1 MKKANK
7 FLAVL
12 FLCASMG
19 LAACSFPAEFGGSSA
34 SDSSSQ
40 NARNPQIEA
49 IYNLYAERTQAAGGE
64 PLSYEDWLASIK
76 GEKGEPGQNGQDGH
90 SPVVAINSEGYWTI
104 DGVNTG
110 VKATGDP
117 GQPGQQG
124 KDGTSLHIGSGQPN
138 ANLGKEGDSYINS
151 DNWDFYLK
159 SANGWQLVGNIKGAN
174 GQNGSNGSN
183 GQNGTNGS
191 SLKTG
196 SGAPDA
202 ELGETGDSYID
213 TDTWNFY
220 RKTASGWEYVGNI
233 KGADGQNGKDGTNG
247 TDGKDGKDGTN
258 GTDGKDGKDGENG
271 QDGKDGKDGENGQ
284 DGKDGK
290 DGQTAWSNTILP
302 SEHGYITV
310 NVGSALVGTPV
321 TFTAHP
327 DNDYYLS
334 ELELNGVSVIAGVV
348 NNSYTTEMVE
358 NGFVVRAIFSQGQA
372 PVHVHDY
379 GEYRYDSEQ
388 HWQQCTCGDIINKGN
403 HEFGD
408 WTTDVQPTEQAAGH
422 KYRTC
427 SVCNYVQE
435 DIIPAL
441 AHQHTSDGSWQ
452 SNATGHYHV
461 CAGCGEIYE
470 FDSHDFEETNRQD
483 ATDDQDGFV
492 TETCRVCGYVRQ
504 TVIPANKKT
513 IRVMATNDIHGQIYQ
528 ETSVDNEGNPYATR
542 AGIDKTMTFLKNEK
556 AKGNTLL
563 IDQGDTWQGSAYS
576 NYDHGGLLTDLMNY
590 VQYDARTIGNHDF
603 DWGLEP
609 IETNAKKSYAGYT
622 TPTLAANIYDYD
634 FVTKTEGDVQQAQLG
649 VPSVTY
655 TFDGVKVGIIGT
667 IGSTDYSSQI
677 TSICTNNVKN
687 IIFKKHIPIIKQEA
701 ERLRNEENC
710 DIVILSH
717 HGDQDDLTGNNLNQ
731 FIDLALCGHSHQY
744 EHFEEGNLLYVQ
756 SQGNNRQLWEIDL
769 KINLTN
775 RKIEDEVAATTYA
788 ASYIAREVADQDVD
802 STITGLINDNYAR
815 CLREVPLNDVVAN
828 NVTGSFGASTSAANL
843 MADAVYEAAEAEGY
857 DIICSYVNNA
867 RHDLYNGE
875 WTYADVYEAFPFENE
890 IYIMDITAADMVNE
904 IGKWNYVC
912 KDMSKWPTDGF
923 DVYDT
928 TTKYRIAVIDYLGVH
943 SGVDREY
950 DYFPSCNGETVGVL
964 SKKYRPILVDY
975 LDNHDFDNGVA
986 LNTDDYNSDLVA
998 KFKRVGC
1005 APTKAFE
1012 LTFMYNYEG
1021 ADVYQTV
1028 TGRQNQPYSNFYPV
1042 APQRDGYTFA
1052 GWYLDAACTKPATG
1066 YITENKTL
1074 YASWVLGSFYSMDFT
1089 MSSLLDGEGNYR
1101 TGEQTFTVP
1110 VSNGTDTINVNVA
1123 FENVGYYEAYNE
1135 ITLNKDSGMMITLP
1149 DGYVIKSYNIQSY
1162 KNYIEL
1168 YSNASMSLGYPAQGV
1183 EGASSRFTWQ
1193 DSGLN
1198 YSSLYIHNANNNP
1211 EISGGRSYLYGVHLD
1226 ILPTNYAP
1234 ASQSAMPNSGYGLRF
1249 LDGSFM
1255 NSEYVGKDGDFDQYR
1270 IQNRMFLQGQEF
1282 QLFDFANRAGW
1293 TVAIDGYSFGGS
1305 SANDTKWENYLS
1317 NDGTR
1322 YTVLQDF
1329 NVSAIYI
1336 KMLNGRDQIY
1346 IALA

>member
-1 MKKANK
+1 MKKTNK

-19 LAACSFPAEFGGSSA
+19 LAACSFPAELGGSSA
-34 SDSSSQ
+34 SDSSLQ
-40 NARNPQIEA
+40 KARNPQIEA

-76 GEKGEPGQNGQDGH
+76 GEKGDPGQNGQDGH

-104 DGVNTG
+104 DGVSTG

-124 KDGTSLHIGSGQPN
+124 KDGTSLHIGAGQPN

-183 GQNGTNGS
+183 GQNGTNGN

-202 ELGETGDSYID
+202 LLGETGDSYID
-213 TDTWNFY
+213 TDSWNFY
-220 RKTASGWEYVGNI
+220 RKTANGWQLVGNI
-233 KGADGQNGKDGTNG
+233 KGADGQNGTNG
-247 TDGKDGKDGTN
+247 SN
-258 GTDGKDGKDGENG
+258 
-271 QDGKDGKDGENGQ
+271 
-284 DGKDGK
+284 GK

-302 SEHGYITV
+302 SEHGYVTV

-327 DNDYYLS
+327 DNNYYLS
-334 ELELNGVSVIAGVV
+334 ELELNGVSVIDGVV
-348 NNSYTTEMVE
+348 DNSYTTAMVE

-379 GEYRYDSEQ
+379 GEYRYNSEQ
-388 HWQQCTCGDIINKGN
+388 HWQQCACGDIINKGN
-403 HEFGD
+403 HEYGD
-408 WTTDVQPTEQAAGH
+408 WTTDVQPTELSEGH

-427 SVCNYVQE
+427 SVCSYMQE
-435 DIIPAL
+435 ETIPVL
-441 AHQHTSDGSWQ
+441 EHQHTSDGSWL
-452 SNATGHYHV
+452 SNSTGHYHV
-461 CAGCGEIYE
+461 CSGCGEIYGLE
-470 FDSHDFEETNRQD
+470 AHDFEETDRQD

-492 TETCRVCGYVRQ
+492 TETCTVCGYERQ
-504 TVIPANKKT
+504 TVLPANKKT
-513 IRVMATNDIHGQIYQ
+513 IRVMATNDIHGQIYE
-528 ETSVDNEGNPYATR
+528 ETSVDNEGNTYVSR

-576 NYDHGGLLTDLMNY
+576 NYNHGGLLTDIMNY

-609 IETNAKKSYAGYT
+609 IETNAKKSYDGYT

-649 VPSVTY
+649 APSVCY

-756 SQGNNRQLWEIDL
+756 SQGNNRQLWEVDL
-769 KINLTN
+769 KINLN
-775 RKIEDEVAATTYA
+775 SRRIEDEVAATTYA

-802 STITGLINDNYAR
+802 STITGLITANYAQ

-828 NVTGSFGASTSAANL
+828 NVTGSFGANASAANL
-843 MADAVYEAAEAEGY
+843 MAAAVYEAAEAEGY

-875 WTYADVYEAFPFENE
+875 WTYADVYEAFPFEND

-904 IGKWNYVC
+904 IGRYNYVC
-912 KDMSKWPTDGF
+912 KDMSNWPTDGF
-923 DVYDT
+923 DIYDT
-928 TTKYRIAVIDYLGVH
+928 TTKYRIAVLDYLGVH
-943 SGVDREY
+943 TDVNRNY
-950 DYFPSCNGETVGVL
+950 DYFPSCNGEIVATL

-975 LDNHDFDNGVA
+975 LENHGFDSGTA
-986 LNTDDYNSDLVA
+986 LDTDAYNSDLVP

-1005 APTKAFE
+1005 APSKACE

-1021 ADVYQTV
+1021 ADVYTTI
-1028 TGRQNQPYSNFYPV
+1028 TGRQGQPYGDLYP
-1042 APQRDGYTFA
+1042 ADPQRDGYIFD
-1052 GWYLDAACTKPATG
+1052 GWYFDAACTQPAIG
-1066 YITENKTL
+1066 YLSGDKTL
-1074 YASWVLGSFYSMDFT
+1074 YAGWILGSYYSMDFT

-1110 VSNGTDTINVNVA
+1110 VSNGTDSINVSVS
-1123 FENVGYYEAYNE
+1123 FENVGYYQDYNE
-1135 ITLNKDSGMMITLP
+1135 ITLYQDSGMMINLP
-1149 DGYVIKSYNIQSY
+1149 EGYIIRGYNIQSY
-1162 KNYIEL
+1162 YANIAL
-1168 YSNASMSLGYPAQGV
+1168 YSNTSMSLVYPSHGV
-1183 EGASSRFTWQ
+1183 EGNNHRFTWQ
-1193 DSGLN
+1193 ASGLN
-1198 YSSLYIHNANNNP
+1198 YSSLYIRNTNA
-1211 EISGGRSYLYGVHLD
+1211 GRCYLYGVHLD
-1226 ILPTNYAP
+1226 ILHTDYAP
-1234 ASQSAMPNSGYGLRF
+1234 ASQSALPDSGYGLRF
-1249 LDGSFM
+1249 LDGSYM
-1255 NSEYVGKDGDFDQYR
+1255 QATYVNNENGFDQYR
-1270 IQNRMFLQGQEF
+1270 IENRMFLQGQEF
-1282 QLFDFANRAGW
+1282 QLYDFTYKAGW
-1293 TVAIDGYSFGGS
+1293 TVTIDGYSFGGS
-1305 SANDTKWENYLS
+1305 SADDTTWGNYLS
-1317 NDGTR
+1317 NDGTK

-1329 NVSAIYI
+1329 RVSSIYI
-1336 KMLNGRDQIY
+1336 KLKNGQDQIY